1 MKRNLQ
7 FSTKCNV
14 SNLISKLFQLRNEH
28 VKTHAHTQMHI
39 KYASRTRCQLRI
51 LVACHCCL
59 LVCFEKSFQIVI
71 WNQLMAAFVCTLRI
85 FIAFRFISFQLCAA
99 NTFVRFRLWSRAE
112 NQCPIKFLTRL
123 DANELEFQ
131 IQEHIHFM
139 YLDHHLKLEYWLNP
153 IEAWPLS
160 MLRP

>member
-28 VKTHAHTQMHI
+28 VKTHAHTQMHTNAHKVCI
-39 KYASRTRCQLRI
+39 LHPLPAEDPRCMPFLF
-51 LVACHCCL
+51 ACL

-99 NTFVRFRLWSRAE
+99 NTFVRFRL
-112 NQCPIKFLTRL
+112 
-123 DANELEFQ
+123 
-131 IQEHIHFM
+131 
-139 YLDHHLKLEYWLNP
+139 
-153 IEAWPLS
+153 
-160 MLRP
+160 